1 MEAKAEVL
9 AVVIIMQTCLKNS
22 WHILIILDRKGTMMP
37 SMSRFLIGI
46 ILIATLT
53 TSHAS
58 VITVGQQG
66 CDFYRIEAAIDSAGP
81 GDIIEVQSGEY
92 YVDLNIT
99 IPFLTLRGKDTGN
112 GRPVLRAGSSTADI
126 EQSGSGMTEMAV
138 KSGGTAIALREFGCV
153 VDGFD
158 ITGITW
164 PAPYDSGEHNDL
176 IGNAG
181 IRVYSDGNTISN
193 NTFYGSDLTGI
204 GLWNCSNN
212 RIINNTIKDIPFGYG
227 VELYNSHGNTIES
240 NLLLHNDWGIEMQR
254 SDSNT
259 IEANEI
265 TDSINDA
272 IRAVKCNYS
281 IISGNTITGSGWESD
296 YEGNGNGIYLTGSMG
311 GITGNLI
318 SSNRGHG
325 IYIESIF
332 WNNYPADESYDNFIY
347 GNKIRSNGKDGICL
361 VKSWQNSLWNNNIT
375 ANHGD
380 GISFDF
386 SHNNTAESNNI
397 SKNQHGILL
406 HQSNYTKIANS
417 TIMDEAKC
425 GILLEQS
432 CTGNALA
439 ANIVSN
445 STQGI
450 NITGGSYANAVFAN
464 NLTGNTQP
472 AWDGGANSWDKEGRG
487 NYYGHPDCSDLDG
500 NGICDSAYPIAGGS
514 SVDRYPL
521 ASWTKMPE

>member
-1 MEAKAEVL
+1 MIL
-9 AVVIIMQTCLKNS
+9 CKNF
-22 WHILIILDRKGTMMP
+22 WEILIFFNGKSEMMS
-37 SMSRFLIGI
+37 SMSRLLIGM
-46 ILIATLT
+46 LLLAFV
-53 TSHAS
+53 TSSQASQSS

-81 GDIIEVQSGEY
+81 GDIIEVESGEY
-92 YVDLNIT
+92 YVNLNIT

-126 EQSGSGMTEMAV
+126 EQSGSAVTEMAV

-164 PAPYDSGEHNDL
+164 PTPYDSGEHNDL

-227 VELYNSHGNTIES
+227 VELYNSHGNIIEG
-240 NLLLHNDWGIEMQR
+240 NLLLHNYWGIEMQR

-272 IRAVKCNYS
+272 IKAAKCNFS

-296 YEGNGNGIYLTGSMG
+296 YEGNGNGIYLTGLMG

-332 WNNYPADESYDNFIY
+332 WNNYPADESYYNFIY
-347 GNKIRSNGKDGICL
+347 GNKIQGNGKDGICL

-397 SKNQHGILL
+397 SKNQHGMIL
-406 HQSNYTKIANS
+406 HQTNNTRIANS

-450 NITGGSYANAVFAN
+450 NISGGSYANAVFGN
-464 NLTGNTQP
+464 NLTGNSQP

-487 NYYGHPDCSDLDG
+487 NYYGHPDCRDLDG

-514 SVDRYPL
+514 SVDRFPL
-521 ASWTKMPE
+521 ASWMRMPE